1 MLVLLVEK
9 IMKLKNLYL
18 LVFLLLA
25 AFAFPQSVKTIA
37 KQAKKDFKLQNYQG
51 AVTGY
56 TKALQ
61 LKPNTYGFLVN
72 RGAAYEKLSKFKEAV
87 ADYQQAI
94 VVKPGTKNLYMKVA
108 NLSMSLGDYATSV
121 SYLDNL
127 IGMDRKNIDALQKA
141 SFSFLKLKHFT
152 IALDRANSALEIQR
166 YNQVSHYYKALALDS
181 LKDYTKA
188 SVDYETA
195 IRLVKNE
202 VPSGAKPM
210 PKFKPYYVNSALV
223 LYRLNDFDNSI
234 KYYNEAIIIDP
245 ADAEE
250 PHHYYVYYLESQPY
264 LKKTDFTNTI
274 GYLNKCMALN
284 PKFSDG
290 FFARAEVYKQTSQFQ
305 SAISDYTK
313 VLQANNTNAKAL
325 HSRGKCY
332 LELGNYSEA
341 IGDLRRAAKL
351 DPTNEEIKNLLKEAS
366 VKNYQANKES
376 DAPLLTINNPTV
388 DNNGFA
394 NIFDNQ
400 LDILVEGTVSDK
412 SLINEIKINE
422 QKIPFN
428 EGEKNPIFKYKL
440 AANNITK
447 IDVSVSDIYFNTTTK
462 TIKIGRVIDN
472 TRTKVDFAGNI
483 LSDDAN
489 RKPYANRLVYLTNEK
504 GEILYQTK
512 TDALGHFKFD
522 KLPYDK
528 KYLLTL
534 DVEDAS
540 FAGIEKFMVTDNTG
554 NTILT
559 SKLIEKGKYK
569 FEIIPSDANVMSLMT
584 VEDQPIRIDV
594 KGKLIA
600 DNAEKTPIASVK
612 FLLMNER
619 DEIISFHVTDIDG
632 NFSFSGLLPSGKYNF
647 AIDVLDSK
655 KIAFNKIFV
664 TDESGKIIKEI
675 LKNIDGVFKF
685 KLLESER
692 ASLSTIAVEDFDPW
706 THLKFTA
713 TKKQIEIIE
722 NIYYE
727 SGSFKIPAAAEPI
740 LAKAIDAMKQ
750 NPTLLLE
757 VQSHTDATAGDEY
770 NMDLSQ
776 KRANA
781 VVDYLISKGIAKK
794 RLTAKGFGETQLT
807 NKCANGVDC
816 SDEEHRQNRR
826 TVFKLSYL

>member
-1 MLVLLVEK
+1 
-9 IMKLKNLYL
+9 MKLKNLYL
-18 LVFLLLA
+18 LAFLLLV

-51 AVTGY
+51 AVAGY
-56 TKALQ
+56 SKALE
-61 LKPNTYGFLVN
+61 LKPNTFGFLVN
-72 RGAAYEKLSKFKEAV
+72 RAIAYEKLTKLKEAV
-87 ADYQQAI
+87 ADYRQAI
-94 VVKPGTKNLYMKVA
+94 TLKKGAQNLYMKVA
-108 NLSMSLGDYATSV
+108 NLSMTLEDYATAV
-121 SYLDNL
+121 LYLDNL
-127 IGMDRKNIDALQKA
+127 VHLDRKNIGALQKA
-141 SFSFLKLKHFT
+141 SFSYLKLKQFE
-152 IALDRANSALEIQR
+152 IALERANKALDIQR
-166 YNQVSHYYKALALDS
+166 YNHISHYYKALALDS

-188 SVDYETA
+188 NIDYESA
-195 IRLVKNE
+195 IRLMKNE
-202 VPSGAKPM
+202 ISNGSKPL

-223 LYRLNDFDNSI
+223 LYHLNDFDNSI
-234 KYYNEAIIIDP
+234 KNYNEAISIDP
-245 ADAEE
+245 SDTEE
-250 PHHYYVYYLESQPY
+250 PHHYYAYYLESQPY

-284 PKFSDG
+284 PKFSAG

-313 VLQANNTNAKAL
+313 VLQIENSNVNAL
-325 HSRGKCY
+325 LGRGKCY
-332 LELGNYSEA
+332 LELGNYSDA
-341 IGDLRRAAKL
+341 MRDLWQAVKL
-351 DPTNEEIKNLLKEAS
+351 NPKSDEIKTLLKEATD
-366 VKNYQANKES
+366 KNYQANKES
-376 DAPLLTINNPTV
+376 DAPTLVITSPTV
-388 DNNGFA
+388 DNSGFA
-394 NIFDNQ
+394 NILDNQ
-400 LDILVEGTVSDK
+400 LDILVEGTATDK
-412 SLINEIKINE
+412 SLISDIKVNG
-422 QKIPFN
+422 QKISFN
-428 EGEKNPIFKYKL
+428 EGEKNPTFSYKL
-440 AANNITK
+440 AASGVNK
-447 IDVSVSDIYFNTTTK
+447 IDISVNDIYFNTTTK
-462 TIKIGRVIDN
+462 TIKIGRIIDN

-489 RKPYANRLVYLTNEK
+489 RKPYANQVVYITNEK
-504 GEILYQTK
+504 GEVLYQTK
-512 TDALGHFKFD
+512 TDALGHFKFE

-534 DVEDAS
+534 DAQDAS
-540 FAGIEKFMVTDNTG
+540 FAGIDKFMVTDNNG
-554 NTILT
+554 NTILV
-559 SKLIEKGKYK
+559 SKVGEKGKYK

-600 DNAEKTPIASVK
+600 DNPEKTPIASVK

-619 DEIISFHVTDIDG
+619 DEIILFHVTDADG
-632 NFSFSGLLPSGKYNF
+632 NFSFPGLLPSGKYNF

-664 TDESGKIIKEI
+664 TDENGKIIKEI
-675 LKNIDGVFKF
+675 LKNGDGVFKF

-692 ASLSTIAVEDFDPW
+692 ASLSTLAAEDFDPW
-706 THLKFTA
+706 ANLKFTA

-727 SGSFKIPAAAEPI
+727 SGSFKIPTSAEPI

-750 NPTLLLE
+750 NPTLLIE

-770 NMDLSQ
+770 NMELSQ

-781 VVDYLISKGIAKK
+781 VVDYMVSKGIVKK

-826 TVFKLSYL
+826 TVFKLSYP